1 MKIEFIKD
9 EMTQTVKVKVNK
21 ENYGELIFDT
31 DQDAWV
37 LWPKQIDDG
46 VTYFADLQ
54 KTMDQIRYELK
65 YVEVIKCLS

>member
-1 MKIEFIKD
+1 MKIKFIEDK
-9 EMTQTVKVKVNK
+9 MTQTVKVEVNE

-37 LWPKQIDDG
+37 LWSKQIDDG

-54 KTMDQIRYELK
+54 ETMDQIKYEL
-65 YVEVIKCLS
+65 EHADEN

>member
-1 MKIEFIKD
+1 MKIKFIED
-9 EMTQTVKVKVNK
+9 RRTQTVKVEINE
-21 ENYGELIFDT
+21 ENYGELIFYT

-54 KTMDQIRYELK
+54 ETEDQIKYEL
-65 YVEVIKCLS
+65 EHAED

>member
-1 MKIEFIKD
+1 MKINFIEDK
-9 EMTQTVKVKVNK
+9 MTQTVKVEVNE

-46 VTYFADLQ
+46 VTYFTDLQ
-54 KTMDQIRYELK
+54 ETMDQIKYEL
-65 YVEVIKCLS
+65 EHADENQR

>member
-1 MKIEFIKD
+1 MKINFIEDK
-9 EMTQTVKVKVNK
+9 MTQTVKVEVNE

-37 LWPKQIDDG
+37 LWPKQSDDG

-54 KTMDQIRYELK
+54 ETMDQIKYEL
-65 YVEVIKCLS
+65 EHADEN

>member
-1 MKIEFIKD
+1 MKIEFIED
-9 EMTQTVKVKVNK
+9 EMTQTVKVKANG

-37 LWPKQIDDG
+37 LWQKQIDDG

-54 KTMDQIRYELK
+54 ETMDQIKYEL
-65 YVEVIKCLS
+65 EHADEN

>member
-1 MKIEFIKD
+1 MKIKFIEDK
-9 EMTQTVKVKVNK
+9 MTQTVKVEVNE

-54 KTMDQIRYELK
+54 EAMDQIKYEL
-65 YVEVIKCLS
+65 EHADENLR